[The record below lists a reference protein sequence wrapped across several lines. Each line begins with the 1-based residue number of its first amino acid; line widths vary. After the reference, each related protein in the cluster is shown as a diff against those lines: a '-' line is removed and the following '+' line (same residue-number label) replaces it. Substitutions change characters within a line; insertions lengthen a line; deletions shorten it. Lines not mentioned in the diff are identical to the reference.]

1 MYHIGVSSH
10 LIYSD
15 NFAGIVKRPFG
26 PNPVLDFQ
34 KKCWSQLAPKFS
46 VLVTRTSILV
56 AKSYI
61 QELMEYNKLNIFY
74 LALTEKERFR
84 LPLNFLS
91 NSFRLRLDY

>member
-15 NFAGIVKRPFG
+15 NFAEIVKRPFG